1 MKKVL
6 VLGGSGFVGR
16 HVVAALARAGHSITV
31 PTRRWSHAK
40 HLLTWPQV
48 TVRELDVTN
57 PTTLQA
63 VVRGHDV
70 VIHLIAVL
78 HGDEA
83 RFERLHV
90 ELPVVVAQ
98 ACVQARVPHLV
109 HMSALGADAEGPSM
123 YQRSKGRGEL
133 ALAEIAKASGLRLTV
148 LRPSVIFGSDDRF
161 INLFA
166 RMQKV
171 VPLVPLAGAH
181 ARFQPVWVQDVA
193 QAVGLVVQRQDLQG
207 RTYELGG
214 PEVLTLADLVRHA
227 GRWAGCPRPIAPLP
241 QAVAW
246 MQALLMELA
255 PGEPLMSRDNLASMQ
270 RDNVLS
276 HALPGLPDLG
286 LGPGH
291 ALGTVFRLSLPHRC

>member
-16 HVVAALARAGHSITV
+16 HVVATLARAGHAVTV
-31 PTRRWSHAK
+31 PTRRWAHAK

-48 TVRELDVTN
+48 TVRELDVMDAAA
-57 PTTLQA
+57 LQS

-78 HGDEA
+78 HGDET
-83 RFERLHV
+83 RFEHLHV
-90 ELPVVVAQ
+90 ELPVAVAQ
-98 ACVQARVPHLV
+98 ACVQAQVPHLI
-109 HMSALGADAEGPSM
+109 HMSALGADPAGPSM
-123 YQRSKGRGEL
+123 YQRSKGRGEQ
-133 ALAEIAKASGLRLTV
+133 ALAQIAQASGLRLTV

-166 RMQKV
+166 RMQRV
-171 VPLVPLAGAH
+171 VPLVPLAGAG

-193 QAVGLVVQRQDLQG
+193 QAVGQVVQRPEWQG

-214 PEVLTLADLVRHA
+214 PEVLTLAELVRHA
-227 GRWAGCPRPIAPLP
+227 GRWVGCPRPIVPLP
-241 QAVAW
+241 HAVAW
-246 MQALLMELA
+246 LQALLMELA

-270 RDNVLS
+270 RDNVLG
-276 HALPGLPDLG
+276 HALPGLSELG
-286 LGPGH
+286 LGHGH
-291 ALGTVFRLSLPHRC
+291 GLGTVFRV

>member
-31 PTRRWSHAK
+31 PTRRWAHAK

-48 TVRELDVTN
+48 TVRELDVMDPAALTS
-57 PTTLQA
+57 

-90 ELPVVVAQ
+90 DLPLAVAQ
-98 ACVQARVPHLV
+98 ACVHAQVPHLI
-109 HMSALGADAEGPSM
+109 HMSALGADPAGPSM

-133 ALAEIAKASGLRLTV
+133 ALAEIAKTSGLRLTV

-166 RMQKV
+166 RMQRV
-171 VPLVPLAGAH
+171 VPLVPLAGAS

-193 QAVGLVVQRQDLQG
+193 QAVAQVVQRRERQG

-214 PEVLTLADLVRHA
+214 PQVLTLAELVRHA
-227 GRWAGCPRPIAPLP
+227 GRWVGCPRPIVPLP
-241 QAVAW
+241 HAVAW
-246 MQALLMELA
+246 LQALLMELA
-255 PGEPLMSRDNLASMQ
+255 PGEPLMSRDNLASMR
-270 RDNVLS
+270 RDNVLG
-276 HALPGLPDLG
+276 HAWPGLPELG
-286 LGPGH
+286 LGQGQ
-291 ALGTVFRLSLPHRC
+291 ALGTVFRV

>member
-6 VLGGSGFVGR
+6 VLGGSGFVGL
-16 HVVAALARAGHSITV
+16 HVVAALARAGHAVTV
-31 PTRRWSHAK
+31 STRRWAHAR

-48 TVRELDVTN
+48 TVREVDVMD
-57 PTTLQA
+57 PVALQA
-63 VVRGHDV
+63 LVRGHDA

-90 ELPVVVAQ
+90 DLPVALAQ
-98 ACVQARVPHLV
+98 ACVQARVPHLI
-109 HMSALGADAEGPSM
+109 HMSALGADAQGPSM
-123 YQRSKGRGEL
+123 YQRSKGRGEQ
-133 ALAEIAKASGLRLTV
+133 ALAEIAGAAGLRLTV
-148 LRPSVIFGSDDRF
+148 LRPSVIFGADDRF

-171 VPLVPLAGAH
+171 LPVVPLAGAG

-193 QAVGLVVQRQDLQG
+193 QAVGAVVQHPEWQG

-214 PEVLTLADLVRHA
+214 PEILTLADLVRHA
-227 GRWAGCPRPIAPLP
+227 GRWAACPRPILPLP
-241 QAVAW
+241 HAVAW
-246 MQALLMELA
+246 LQAALMECA

-276 HALPGLPDLG
+276 HALPGLPELG
-286 LGPGH
+286 LGQGH
-291 ALGTVFRLSLPHRC
+291 ALGTVFRL